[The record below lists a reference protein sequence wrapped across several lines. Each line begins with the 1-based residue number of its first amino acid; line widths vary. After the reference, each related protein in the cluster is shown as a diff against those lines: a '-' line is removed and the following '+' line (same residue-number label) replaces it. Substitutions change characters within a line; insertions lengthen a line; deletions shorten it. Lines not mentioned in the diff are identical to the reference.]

1 MSLIYCQCY
10 SGNIRLTCSKCH
22 LIFNTNS
29 GKITE
34 QDSKQVILEK
44 LKKELQS
51 KQVDVTCLK
60 MEIRDLELEIANQEK
75 DAINEIS
82 QMKNASGTEKK
93 QLAISFMNKL
103 LASSNIPEQEKQLL
117 EMFIPLLVNDI
128 DVIEKDV
135 KGCFSWLKRKV

>member
-1 MSLIYCQCY
+1 MSLSSIMPV
-10 SGNIRLTCSKCH
+10 L
-22 LIFNTNS
+22 
-29 GKITE
+29 
-34 QDSKQVILEK
+34 
-44 LKKELQS
+44 
-51 KQVDVTCLK
+51 
-60 MEIRDLELEIANQEK
+60 K